1 VRFTEEREEGG
12 WIMQQGK
19 IRTVTIFTVLLLAV
33 MLAWSG
39 CTKKEEPK
47 APYKIGGI
55 FAITGPASFLGEP
68 ERNSMELLAEQI
80 NARGG
85 VNGHPIELVI
95 YDTEGDETKA
105 VLNASKLIEKDNVLA
120 IVGPSLSGTTLA
132 VVPIVEKAEVP
143 LVSCAASVKITSPVK
158 KWVFK
163 TPQTDVM
170 AVAKIYEYMKG
181 QGIQK
186 IAILTVSNAFGDSGR
201 QQLLQQA
208 PDYGFEIVTDERFG
222 PKDTDMTPPL
232 TKIRT
237 LKPEAII
244 CWGTNPGPAVIAKN
258 MRQLGID
265 TPLYQSHG
273 VASKKFIELAGE
285 AADGI
290 ILPAGKILVASNLP
304 DSDAQKSTLL
314 KYIADYEGKYN
325 MEVSGFG
332 GYAWDGLE
340 ILAQALEKV
349 GDDRAKIRDEIER
362 VTGYVGVSGIF
373 RFSPQDH
380 NGLNKEEAFV
390 MVKIEDGDWQVIK

>member
-1 VRFTEEREEGG
+1 
-12 WIMQQGK
+12 MQQGK
-19 IRTVTIFTVLLLAV
+19 TKTVTILAVLLLAV
-33 MLAWSG
+33 ILAWSG
-39 CTKKEEPK
+39 YAKKMEPK
-47 APYKIGGI
+47 APYRIGGI
-55 FAITGPASFLGEP
+55 FSITGRTSFLGEP
-68 ERNSMELLAEQI
+68 ERNSMELLAKQI
-80 NARGG
+80 NERGG
-85 VNGHPIELVI
+85 INGHPIELII
-95 YDTEGDETKA
+95 YDTEGDATKA

-132 VVPIVEKAEVP
+132 VVPIVEKAQVP
-143 LVSCAASVKITSPVK
+143 LISCAASVKITTPVK
-158 KWVFK
+158 KWVYK

-186 IAILTVSNAFGDSGR
+186 VAILTVSNAFGDSGR

-208 PDYGFEIVTDERFG
+208 PEYGFGIVTDERFG
-222 PKDTDMTPPL
+222 PQDTDMTPQL

-265 TPLYQSHG
+265 IPLYQSHG

-285 AADGI
+285 AANGI
-290 ILPAGKILVASNLP
+290 ILPTGKILVAKNLP
-304 DSDAQKSTLL
+304 DSDPQKSTLL
-314 KYIADYEGKYN
+314 DYIADYEAEYKVA
-325 MEVSGFG
+325 VSGFG
-332 GYAWDGLE
+332 GYAWDGLQ
-340 ILAQALEKV
+340 ILAQALEKA

-362 VTGYVGVSGIF
+362 ITGYVGVSGVF
-373 RFSPQDH
+373 RFSTQDH

-390 MVKIEDGDWQVIK
+390 MVKIVDGDWQIVQ

>member
-1 VRFTEEREEGG
+1 
-12 WIMQQGK
+12 MQRHK
-19 IRTVTIFTVLLLAV
+19 IITVSSLAALLLAV
-33 MLAWSG
+33 TLVCSG
-39 CTKKEEPK
+39 CAKKEEPK

-95 YDTEGDETKA
+95 YDTEGDATKA

-120 IVGPSLSGTTLA
+120 IVGPSRSGTTLA
-132 VVPIVEKAEVP
+132 VVPVVEKAQVP
-143 LVSCAASVKITSPVK
+143 LISCAASVKITTPVK

-170 AVAKIYEYMKG
+170 AVAKIYEYTKSR
-181 QGIQK
+181 GIQK
-186 IAILTVSNAFGDSGR
+186 FAILTVSNAFGDSGR

-208 PDYGFEIVTDERFG
+208 EDYGFEIVADERFG
-222 PKDTDMTPPL
+222 PKDTDMTPQL
-232 TKIRT
+232 TKIRS

-258 MRQLGID
+258 MRQLGLNI
-265 TPLYQSHG
+265 PLYQSHG

-285 AADGI
+285 AANGI
-290 ILPAGKILVASNLP
+290 VLPSGKILVAKNLP
-304 DSDAQKSTLL
+304 ESDPQKSTLL
-314 KYIADYEGKYN
+314 KYIAAYEAKYKLA
-325 MEVSGFG
+325 VSGFG
-332 GYAWDGLE
+332 GYAWDGLQ
-340 ILAQALEKV
+340 ILAQALEKA

-362 VTGYVGVSGIF
+362 ITGYVGISGIF
-373 RFSPQDH
+373 RFSPQEH
-380 NGLNKEEAFV
+380 NGLSKEEAFV
-390 MVKIEDGDWQVIK
+390 MVKIVDGDWQVIQ

>member
-1 VRFTEEREEGG
+1 
-12 WIMQQGK
+12 MQQGK
-19 IRTVTIFTVLLLAV
+19 IRSGTILAVLLLAV

-143 LVSCAASVKITSPVK
+143 LVSCAASVKITTPVK

-186 IAILTVSNAFGDSGR
+186 VAILTVSNAFGDSGR

-222 PKDTDMTPPL
+222 PKDTDMTPQL
-232 TKIRT
+232 TKIRA

-304 DSDAQKSTLL
+304 DSDAQKSTLS

-362 VTGYVGVSGIF
+362 ITGYVGVSGIF

-390 MVKIEDGDWQVIK
+390 MVKILDGDWQVVK